1 MDRETGPY
9 PYICPICRE
18 SLMRVER
25 SLQCANGHSFDI
37 SREGYVNLLAGKP
50 LGALVGDSAEMVAA
64 RRAFLD
70 TGHYRPLAD
79 LLGEIVAET
88 KPRVVADFGCGE
100 GYYLGELAGRAKLSG
115 AQLYG
120 TDVSKPAIV
129 TAAKRVAGGRFAVAD
144 TNRFIPLPNG
154 SVDLGLCIFAP
165 RNAAEFARVVRPGGQ
180 LVVVIPAPQ
189 HLASLRERFSL
200 LGIEADK
207 PAKIVAQLSN
217 FASRGTQVIRVPLQL
232 DEPALRSLI
241 MMTPNARHRELPL
254 PAGGAEIFET
264 TAEFEIM
271 RFERAL

>member
-1 MDRETGPY
+1 M
-9 PYICPICRE
+9 
-18 SLMRVER
+18 
-25 SLQCANGHSFDI
+25 
-37 SREGYVNLLAGKP
+37 NLLAGKP

-70 TGHYRPLAD
+70 AGHYRTLAD
-79 LLGEIVAET
+79 CLGQIVAET

-100 GYYLGELAGRAKLSG
+100 GYYLSELARRAELSD

-120 TDVSKPAIV
+120 TDISKPAV
-129 TAAKRVAGGRFAVAD
+129 VAARRVVAGRFAVAD

-207 PAKIVAQLSN
+207 PAKIAAQLSN
-217 FASRGTQVIRVPLQL
+217 FASRGTQAVRVPLRL
-232 DEPALRSLI
+232 DEPALRGLI